1 MTGNIH
7 FPNLGIYLKNVGQN
21 ISVFGFEIAYYG
33 IIIGLGVIAGIL
45 LAAYLAKKSGINP
58 DLIYDFAL
66 YEVVFSVI
74 GARLYYVI
82 FSWDLYKD
90 NIWSVF
96 NIREGGLAI
105 YGAVIAAVLTAVVYT
120 RVKKIA
126 FWPLVDIGAPAL
138 ILGQIMGRWGNFFNR
153 EAFGGYTDSLFAM
166 QLPLDAVRVGDITD
180 EMLANKEVIDGIAYI
195 QVHPTFLYESLWN
208 LAVFGVLLF
217 FWKRKKFDGQIFLMY
232 LFGYGV
238 GRFLIEGLRTDSLM
252 IPNTGLRVSQVLAL
266 VLVITSAILFFI
278 KIKKKDVDK

>member
-7 FPNLGIYLKNVGQN
+7 FPHLGIYLKNVGQS

-90 NIWSVF
+90 NLLSIF

-153 EAFGGYTDSLFAM
+153 EAFGSYTDSLLAM
-166 QLPLDAVRVGDITD
+166 QLPLNAVRTGDVTE
-180 EMLANKEVIDGIAYI
+180 EMLANKEVLDGISYI

-208 LAVFGVLLF
+208 LAVLGVLLF
-217 FWKRKKFDGQIFLMY
+217 FWKKKKFDGQIFLMY
-232 LFGYGV
+232 LFGYGA
-238 GRFLIEGLRTDSLM
+238 GRFWIEGLRTDSLM
-252 IPNTGLRVSQVLAL
+252 IPYTSLRVSQVLAL
-266 VLVITSAILFFI
+266 VLVILATILFFV
-278 KIKKKDVDK
+278 KMKKKVVDK

>member
-120 RVKKIA
+120 RVKKIV